1 MMKNA
6 LPLLIEA
13 YSDLADRARR
23 AAAEDRA
30 TKELESS
37 LYIRFRYA
45 FLQCLLASLQRQ
57 ISERSWTRGCDVQV

>member
-37 LYIRFRYA
+37 LYLRFRYA
-45 FLQCLLASLQRQ
+45 FLQIFARLIAKTDFRKILDEGL
-57 ISERSWTRGCDVQV
+57 